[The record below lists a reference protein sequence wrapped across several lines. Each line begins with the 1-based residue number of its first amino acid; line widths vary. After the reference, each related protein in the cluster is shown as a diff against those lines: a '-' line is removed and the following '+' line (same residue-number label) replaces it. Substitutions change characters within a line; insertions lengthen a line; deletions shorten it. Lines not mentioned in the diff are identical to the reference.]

1 MKKSF
6 TLIELLVVIAIIG
19 ILAAML
25 LPALSKAREK
35 ARTISCTSNMKQ
47 LGLGMRQYVD
57 EEGASGGSGLAV
69 YTEKGSGVY
78 GLGASF
84 VAKKSTWRELIC
96 SYVGDYKVFNCG
108 AGTTHEY
115 GTSSNAV
122 PTTPTDIDL
131 ATQYSHYGMNNLCH
145 NQADG
150 SFSAPSS
157 CAFFID
163 CGDNVAGAMNMT
175 KADTYTTALTT
186 NNTTNGSRLHFRHA
200 DGVNVCYADG
210 HAGFVKYT
218 AMPLSNATVQAS
230 KDFWWPNN
238 GATTAPTDTAF

>member
-1 MKKSF
+1 MKKNF

-35 ARTISCTSNMKQ
+35 AHTISCVSNMKQ
-47 LGLGMRQYVD
+47 LGLGMRQYID
-57 EEGASGGSGLAV
+57 DTGSLLGGGLAV
-69 YTEKGSGVY
+69 YTAKGSGVY
-78 GLGASF
+78 GLGTSF
-84 VAKKSTWRELIC
+84 VAKGSTWRELTC
-96 SYVGDYKVFNCG
+96 SYVGDYKVYNCG
-108 AGTTHEY
+108 AATTHEY
-115 GTSSNAV
+115 GTSTNPV

-131 ATQYSHYGMNNLCH
+131 ASTYSHYGMNNLCH

-163 CGDNVAGAMNMT
+163 CGDNFQSALNLTVA
-175 KADTYTTALTT
+175 DSYPTALTT
-186 NNTTNGSRLHFRHA
+186 NNTTNANRIHFRHA

-210 HAGFVKYT
+210 HAGSVKYT
-218 AMPLSNATVQAS
+218 AMPVSTGTAQAT

>member
-57 EEGASGGSGLAV
+57 EEAASNGSGLAV

-84 VAKKSTWRELIC
+84 VAKRSTWRELIC
-96 SYVGDYKVFNCG
+96 NYVGDYKVFNCG

-115 GTSSNAV
+115 GTASNPV
-122 PTTPTDIDL
+122 PTTATDIDL
-131 ATQYSHYGMNNLCH
+131 ATTYSHYGMNNFCH
-145 NQADG
+145 NMADG

-157 CAFFID
+157 CAFFLD
-163 CGDNVAGAMNMT
+163 CGDNMAKAMNVLPS
-175 KADTYTTALTT
+175 AAYTTALTT
-186 NNTTNGSRLHFRHA
+186 NNTTNANMIHFRHA

-218 AMPLSNATVQAS
+218 AMPISTGTAQAT

-238 GATTAPTDTAF
+238 GGTTAPTEVAY